1 MASHSTPSHPHV
13 TEQLPPQEV
22 SVDVL
27 IEKYAK
33 GDEKK
38 AGDQVIHLIRQRVA
52 EGLSLLEPEDQR
64 EEWHSKF
71 RWAMDNGFIP
81 AGRINSAGG
90 TDIGATLINCFVQPV
105 GDSVSED
112 KDGKPSIYK
121 ALAQAAET
129 MRRGGG
135 VGYNFSAIRPKG
147 AKVKG
152 THSQASGPISYMHVF
167 DQSCATVE
175 SAGARR
181 GAQMG
186 MMNCDH
192 PDVLDFIKEKSKK
205 GSLNNFNVSVA
216 VSDAFMN
223 AVSTNADWELIHKA
237 EPNQELI
244 ATGECYK
251 REDGMWVYKKVK
263 AVDMWEEIMI
273 NTYDHAEPGII
284 FLDRVNQENNLA
296 YCEYIEATNPCGEQP
311 LPSYGCCCLG
321 SVNLTVF
328 VRDPFGASPVFDFDL
343 MKKVCKIAT
352 RMLDNVL
359 DKTHW
364 PLPEQ
369 YTESRNKRRVGL
381 GYTGLGNA
389 LAMLKIKYNSSEG
402 LRMCELISEA
412 MRDAA
417 YESSS
422 DTAAEKGSF
431 LLFDAEKY
439 LKSGFASRLPD
450 SIKLKIRTQG
460 LRNSHLLSIAPTGTI
475 SLAFADNASNGIEP
489 PFSYFYNRRKR
500 EQDGT
505 WRNYQVEDH
514 GWRVYKSQGH
524 DVSKLPDYFVTALE
538 MSAIDHMNMVAAAA
552 PFIDSAISKTVNVPG
567 DYPYEQFKD
576 LYMQAWK
583 SNLKGIATYRPNATL
598 GSVLSVTPEPA
609 APAPSV
615 TNARSVEDF
624 SDDANRRLTIK
635 KIPEP
640 VLGSLRWPDRPKF
653 SAGNSAWTYIVDHPE
668 GEFTLFVGEAEESDL
683 HEQGRPHV
691 KAPFE
696 VWVQGRKAPR
706 GLGAIAKTLSLDLR
720 TADKSWVAKKISAL
734 SKTTGEAPFLMPMP
748 PTGES
753 EWMSSSCQAVAKL
766 ILWRADQLGALDD
779 EDSTPME
786 ERAWIKRAPLIDS
799 LFSEKEPKTG
809 AGGTMGWMADVLNP
823 ATGDDFVLG
832 LKEITLPDGTH
843 RPYSVWMSGEY
854 PKSFDGLCKL
864 VSLDMRVIDPA
875 WVGLKLRKL
884 ITYSEPLGEFMAKI
898 PGHPQGKM
906 TTWPSTVA
914 YVAAL
919 ILHRFTQ
926 LGILDTEGNPL
937 SDMGLMAERLPKTK
951 DVEQTLTEGGVIQT
965 SGKKCP
971 ECYAPA
977 VIKKDGCEFCTSCG
991 HVGSCG

>member
-1 MASHSTPSHPHV
+1 MSFNPKNNNSEPATFSADA
-13 TEQLPPQEV
+13 QLPPQEV

-38 AGDQVIHLIRQRVA
+38 AGDNVINLIRERVA
-52 EGLSLLEPEDQR
+52 DGLSLHEPEQMR
-64 EEWHSKF
+64 PHWKSKF
-71 RWAMDNGFIP
+71 RWAMDHGFIP

-90 TDIGATLINCFVQPV
+90 TDIQATLINCFVQPV

-192 PDVLDFIKEKSKK
+192 PDVIDFIKEKSKK

-216 VSDAFMN
+216 VSDAFMK
-223 AVSTNADWELIHKA
+223 AVVADEDWELIHKA
-237 EPNQELI
+237 EPNEDLM
-244 ATGECYK
+244 ASGACYQ
-251 REDGMWVYKKVK
+251 RADSLWVYKKVR
-263 AVDMWEEIMI
+263 AQDMWEDIMH

-284 FLDRVNQENNLA
+284 FLDRVNQENNLS

-321 SVNLTVF
+321 SVNLTIY
-328 VRDPFGASPVFDFDL
+328 VRDAFGSKPTFDFDL
-343 MKKVCKIAT
+343 MKSVCKVAV

-369 YTESRNKRRVGL
+369 YAESRNKRRVGL

-389 LAMLKIKYNSSEG
+389 LAMLKIKYNSPEG
-402 LRMCELISEA
+402 LEMCRQITEA

-422 DTAAEKGSF
+422 ETAAEKGSF

-439 LKSGFASRLPD
+439 LASGFASRLPD
-450 SIKLKIRTQG
+450 AIKSSIRKNG

-500 EQDGT
+500 EQDGS

-514 GWRVYKSQGH
+514 GWRVYKNKVGNV
-524 DVSKLPDYFVTALE
+524 DKLPDYFVTALE

-576 LYMQAWK
+576 LYMQAWQCG
-583 SNLKGIATYRPNATL
+583 LKGIATYRPNATL
-598 GSVLSVTPEPA
+598 GAVLSVTPTPEA
-609 APAPSV
+609 SKASV
-615 TNARSVEDF
+615 HAVEDF
-624 SDDANRRLTIK
+624 SDDANRRLSIK
-635 KIPEP
+635 AIPEP
-640 VLGSLRWPDRPKF
+640 VLGSLRWPDRPRF
-653 SAGNSAWTYIVDHPE
+653 ASGNSAWTYIVDHPD
-668 GEFTLFVGEAEESDL
+668 GDFTLFVGEADEADL
-683 HEQGRPHV
+683 HEDGRRGA

-720 TADKSWVAKKISAL
+720 TADKGWVAKKLAAL
-734 SKTTGEAPFLMPMP
+734 SKTTGETPFQIPMP
-748 PTGES
+748 PTGEL
-753 EWMSSSCQAVAKL
+753 EWVSSSCQAVAKL
-766 ILWRADQLGALDD
+766 ILWRADQLGSLDD
-779 EDSTPME
+779 EDSTPMD
-786 ERAWIKRAPLIDS
+786 ERDWIKRAPLIDS

-832 LKEITLPDGTH
+832 LKEITLPNGTH
-843 RPYSVWMSGEY
+843 RPYSVWMSGVY
-854 PKSFDGLCKL
+854 PKDFDGLCKL
-864 VSLDMRVIDPA
+864 MSLDMRVMDPA
-875 WVGLKLRKL
+875 WIGLKLRKL
-884 ITYSEPLGEFMAKI
+884 TTYSEPLGEFMAKI
-898 PGHPQGKM
+898 PGHPEGKM

-926 LGILDTEGNPL
+926 LGILDAEGNPI
-937 SDMGLMAERLPKTK
+937 SDMGLMAERTPKKT
-951 DVEQTLTEGGVIQT
+951 DVAVAGGVTQT
-965 SGKKCP
+965 AGKTCP
-971 ECYAPA
+971 ECHAPA
-977 VIKKDGCEFCTSCG
+977 MIKKDGCEFCTACG